1 MLAGMQDGNV
11 PTDDKSSHPVQD
23 WGAESERENQFV
35 NGYMGLMNCT
45 ERAARAVYM
54 HVQAKKN

>member
-1 MLAGMQDGNV
+1 M
-11 PTDDKSSHPVQD
+11 DDKASHPVQD
-23 WGAESERENQFV
+23 WGAESELENKFV